1 MEKLRSEFEALVLAD
16 QLPSYTTS
24 HEIMMRLDSREGFMH
39 KAVLDVAFALHPDT
53 VCERKATI
61 GESLRKKVTRI
72 IVLPLLE
79 RIFS

>member
-1 MEKLRSEFEALVLAD
+1 M
-16 QLPSYTTS
+16 
-24 HEIMMRLDSREGFMH
+24 DSREGFMH